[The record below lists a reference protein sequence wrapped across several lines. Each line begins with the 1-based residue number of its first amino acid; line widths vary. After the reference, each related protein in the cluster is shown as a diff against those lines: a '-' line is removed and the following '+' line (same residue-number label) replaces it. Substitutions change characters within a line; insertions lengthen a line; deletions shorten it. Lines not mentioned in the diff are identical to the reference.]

1 MTHFLFRFTK
11 VTLIKLEEDL
21 EAMGMFSKRRK
32 RKIQQPKPVH
42 TIENKIKNYED
53 IRKNK

>member
-1 MTHFLFRFTK
+1 MTHFLSRFTK